1 MSSIR
6 IVFLGTSAAVPQK
19 NRYLTSIAMQ
29 RENGE
34 IYLFDCGEGTQFRLM
49 QFNVNFQK
57 ISKIF
62 ISHLHGDHLFG
73 LFGLLSS
80 MKQMERTKALTI
92 FGPPGTTILLE
103 RVFGPT
109 ENYGFDFPLDVQ
121 DIEEGLVFD
130 ESDHKIVSKKVL
142 HSVYT
147 LAFAYLEKERLGRFN
162 KEKAIS
168 LNVEKGEKWRKLQ
181 TGKSVLSKN
190 NQIITPGMVLG
201 PTRRGFKIVIAFD
214 GLYDQ
219 EEFVPFAVDADVL
232 ILEATYGDE
241 KDDLAKNK
249 LHSTARWSAKIA
261 KEAKAKRLYLTHISP
276 RFKDCK
282 SLEKQAKE
290 EYPNAIIAYDGLEIN
305 LKRRDLD
312 KKQKK

>member
-19 NRYLTSIAMQ
+19 DRYLSSIAMQ

-57 ISKIF
+57 ITKIF
-62 ISHLHGDHLFG
+62 LSHMHGDHLFG
-73 LFGLLSS
+73 LFGLIST
-80 MKQMERTKALTI
+80 MRQMERTKALTI
-92 FGPPGTTILLE
+92 FGPPGIKLFFE

-109 ENYGFDFPLDVQ
+109 ENYGSDFPLDIQ
-121 DIEEGLVFD
+121 EIEEGLIYD
-130 ESDHKIVSKKVL
+130 ELDHKIVGKRVL

-147 LAFAYLEKERLGRFN
+147 LAYAYLEKDRLGRFN
-162 KEKAIS
+162 KQKAIA
-168 LNVEKGEKWRKLQ
+168 LNIEKGEKWQKLQ
-181 TGKSVLSKN
+181 NGKSVLSKN
-190 NQIITPGMVLG
+190 NQIITPDLVLG
-201 PTRRGFKIVIAFD
+201 PVRRGFKIVIAFD
-214 GLYDQ
+214 GLYDN
-219 EEFVPFAVDADVL
+219 EEFVPFAQDADVL
-232 ILEATYGDE
+232 ILEATFGDE
-241 KDDLAKNK
+241 KADLAKNK

-261 KEAKAKRLYLTHISP
+261 KEANAKRLYLTHISP
-276 RFKDCK
+276 RFKDCN

-290 EYPNAIIAYDGLEIN
+290 EYSSAIIAYDGLEIL

-312 KKQKK
+312 KK